1 MVDQLLMLSVASV
14 DGSYC
19 CEDVALLHLS
29 SVQTTS
35 TKAIFTKLPSIC
47 RLTDHRVNKF
57 EKYLLVWG
65 GKYKTVQEVP
75 DLVNQDVL
83 ERARNK
89 ARIKINIMMCVAT
102 LLSCLAMVYAGKRA
116 QKRGESVIKMNED
129 WHKKYNEEAKIAQAK
144 ADHASN

>member
-1 MVDQLLMLSVASV
+1 MVEVK
-14 DGSYC
+14 
-19 CEDVALLHLS
+19 E
-29 SVQTTS
+29 TS
-35 TKAIFTKLPSIC
+35 TVATQPKTSEAPPPPSRPRGKLG
-47 RLTDHRVNKF
+47 LTDHRVNKF